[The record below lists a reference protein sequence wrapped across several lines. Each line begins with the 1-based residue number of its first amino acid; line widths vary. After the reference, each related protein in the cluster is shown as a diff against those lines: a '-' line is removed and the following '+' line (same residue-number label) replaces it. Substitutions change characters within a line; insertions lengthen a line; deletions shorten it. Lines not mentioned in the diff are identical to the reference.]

1 MADFEYYIKGDMA
14 LRCNSEGLWYLSVGD
29 QVFFLQEEESFWRVL
44 VLLEKPYEEVR
55 EKLKGGFCYLNVVLA
70 GLDSESDYWIG
81 LALSWIEQGV
91 AEASDVLLA
100 RLKGVVEGRS
110 ANQKNRHKAFS
121 VLRKIGG

>member
-29 QVFFLQEEESFWRVL
+29 QVFFSRRKRVFGGFWFYWRNL
-44 VLLEKPYEEVR
+44 TKRLGKSL
-55 EKLKGGFCYLNVVLA
+55 GGFCYLNVVLA
-70 GLDSESDYWIG
+70 GLASESDYWIG
-81 LALSWIEQGV
+81 LALSWIEQGG
-91 AEASDVLLA
+91 AEASDLLLA

>member
-1 MADFEYYIKGDMA
+1 MDIILKVVWRYGVIQKVCGICPWGI
-14 LRCNSEGLWYLSVGD
+14 R
-29 QVFFLQEEESFWRVL
+29 FFLQEEESFWRVL

-55 EKLKGGFCYLNVVLA
+55 EKLRGGFCYLNVVLA

-81 LALSWIEQGV
+81 LALSWIEQGG

-100 RLKGVVEGRS
+100 RLKRVVEGRS

>member
-1 MADFEYYIKGDMA
+1 MADFEYYIESGMA

-29 QVFFLQEEESFWRVL
+29 EVFFLQEEESFWRVL

-55 EKLKGGFCYLNVVLA
+55 EKLGGGCYLNVVLA
-70 GLDSESDYWIG
+70 GLASESDYWIG
-81 LALSWIEQGV
+81 LALSWIEQGG
-91 AEASDVLLA
+91 AEASDLLLA

>member
-55 EKLKGGFCYLNVVLA
+55 EKLGG
-70 GLDSESDYWIG
+70 GI
-81 LALSWIEQGV
+81 
-91 AEASDVLLA
+91 LL
-100 RLKGVVEGRS
+100 LKCC
-110 ANQKNRHKAFS
+110 F
-121 VLRKIGG
+121 GGTS

>member
-29 QVFFLQEEESFWRVL
+29 QVFFSRRKRVFGGFWFYWRNL
-44 VLLEKPYEEVR
+44 TKRLGKSL
-55 EKLKGGFCYLNVVLA
+55 GGFCYLNVVLA

-81 LALSWIEQGV
+81 LALSWIEQGG

-100 RLKGVVEGRS
+100 RLKGW
-110 ANQKNRHKAFS
+110 
-121 VLRKIGG
+121 LRGGAPIKKTGIKLFQY

>member
-14 LRCNSEGLWYLSVGD
+14 LRCNSEGLWYLSVG
-29 QVFFLQEEESFWRVL
+29 VL

-55 EKLKGGFCYLNVVLA
+55 EKLGGGFCYLNVVLA
-70 GLDSESDYWIG
+70 GLASESDYWIG
-81 LALSWIEQGV
+81 LALSWIEQGG
-91 AEASDVLLA
+91 AEASDLLLA

>member
-14 LRCNSEGLWYLSVGD
+14 LRCNSAGLWYWSVGD

-44 VLLEKPYEEVR
+44 VVLEKPYEEVR
-55 EKLKGGFCYLNVVLA
+55 EKLGGGFCYLNVVLA
-70 GLDSESDYWIG
+70 GLASESDYWIG
-81 LALSWIEQGV
+81 LALSWIEQGG
-91 AEASDVLLA
+91 AEASDLLLA

>member
-1 MADFEYYIKGDMA
+1 G
-14 LRCNSEGLWYLSVGD
+14 
-29 QVFFLQEEESFWRVL
+29 FWFYWRNL
-44 VLLEKPYEEVR
+44 TKRLGKSL
-55 EKLKGGFCYLNVVLA
+55 GGFCYLNVILA

-81 LALSWIEQGV
+81 LALSWIEQGG

>member
-1 MADFEYYIKGDMA
+1 IHRGFTGHAC
-14 LRCNSEGLWYLSVGD
+14 RPH
-29 QVFFLQEEESFWRVL
+29 
-44 VLLEKPYEEVR
+44 EKS
-55 EKLKGGFCYLNVVLA
+55 

-81 LALSWIEQGV
+81 LALSWIEQGG

>member
-55 EKLKGGFCYLNVVLA
+55 EKLGGGFCYLNVVLA
-70 GLDSESDYWIG
+70 GLASESDYWIG
-81 LALSWIEQGV
+81 LALSWIEQ
-91 AEASDVLLA
+91 AEASDLLLA